1 MKRSLKLFLLTGIAV
16 VAFSSCTSLH
26 KTMREPNTRVELDR
40 DDFILSD
47 QVTAEAHS
55 TKVFGIDWN
64 RIFKEE
70 TGEAEGHL
78 SALINLASIP
88 VVGNYVSNKT
98 ANYAL
103 YELMQ
108 NNPGYDVIFYP
119 QYETKI
125 HKPILG
131 IGVLYN
137 KTTVK
142 STARLAKF
150 K

>member
-1 MKRSLKLFLLTGIAV
+1 MKSKIKLFLITGIAF
-16 VAFSSCTSLH
+16 VAFSSCTTLH

-40 DDFILSD
+40 NDFILSE

-55 TKVFGIDWN
+55 TKVFGIDWG
-64 RIFKEE
+64 RIFHEE
-70 TGEAEGHL
+70 TGEVKGRF
-78 SALINLASIP
+78 SDQINLASIP

-103 YELMQ
+103 YELMR
-108 NNPGYDVIFYP
+108 NNPGYDVVFYP
-119 QYETKI
+119 QYETKMR
-125 HKPILG
+125 KPILG